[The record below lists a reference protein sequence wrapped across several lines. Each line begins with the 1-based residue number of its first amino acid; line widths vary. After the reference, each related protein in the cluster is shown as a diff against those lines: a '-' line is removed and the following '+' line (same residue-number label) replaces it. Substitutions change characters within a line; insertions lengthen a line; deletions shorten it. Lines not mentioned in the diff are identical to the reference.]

1 MCEKKRWWH
10 AKCLCPSEP
19 ATDPGADESPAVE
32 AAEAWNAVGLVNEW
46 VRHAEAKAATTLAAS
61 GVLSGVLYNLVKD
74 QVGIGWT
81 LKIAAPASASLI
93 IVAAVCAT
101 VALWPRLRS
110 KDTPTSSLY
119 FDHIARRHPH
129 SSKAYIDELKAL
141 VANPSQLLEELG
153 QQVWANARVA
163 RKKYFWA
170 GWALVTLLGAALA
183 LAAVALKLA
192 LASIGVG
199 DG

>member
-1 MCEKKRWWH
+1 MCEKKRWWR
-10 AKCLCPSEP
+10 ANCPCPSGP
-19 ATDPGADESPAVE
+19 ATDPSAEESVTVE

-61 GVLSGVLYNLVKD
+61 GVLGGVLYNLVKD
-74 QVGIGWT
+74 QAAIGWT
-81 LKIAAPASASLI
+81 LKIAAPASAFLI
-93 IVAAVCAT
+93 IAAAVCAT

-110 KDTPTSSLY
+110 RDAPTSLLY
-119 FDHIARRHPH
+119 FDHIARRHPT
-129 SSKAYIDELKAL
+129 SSKPYIDELKAL
-141 VANPSQLLEELG
+141 VADPSQLLEELG
-153 QQVWANARVA
+153 QQVWANARIA

-170 GWALVTLLGAALA
+170 GLALVTLLGAALA